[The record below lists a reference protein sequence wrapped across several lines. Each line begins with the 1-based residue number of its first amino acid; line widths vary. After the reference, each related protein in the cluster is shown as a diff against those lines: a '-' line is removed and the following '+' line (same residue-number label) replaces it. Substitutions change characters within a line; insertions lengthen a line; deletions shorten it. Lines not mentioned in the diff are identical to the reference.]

1 MLVYLIRRLNLLVIT
16 LFLLSIVAFF
26 LQRQVD
32 TSFINSSHVFADYQR
47 YLIAILSGDL
57 GISTISGEP
66 VLDEILRIF
75 PATLEL
81 CLISVFIALIVGI
94 PLGIFAGLSHGGRSD
109 YGIMT
114 VTLLGISV
122 PTFWLAMLL
131 IMFFSLHL
139 EWFPVSGRLSLLY
152 QIPQVTGFQLI
163 DILISAQP
171 YKTEALLDAI
181 RHLTLPALVL
191 ATVPATEVIR
201 QVRYSIGEEM
211 NKNYIKA
218 AQAKGLSTFQIIRR
232 HGLRNALP
240 PVIPNIGLQFGSIL
254 TTAMITETVF
264 SWPGIGPWMISSIA
278 AGDHSSIQGGLLF
291 IATFVLLVNV
301 LTDLLHLILDPLKRK
316 ELYGKHE
323 HL

>member
-81 CLISVFIALIVGI
+81 CLISVFIALLVGI

-152 QIPQVTGFQLI
+152 QIPHVTGFQLV
-163 DILISAQP
+163 DILISTQP
-171 YKTEALLDAI
+171 YKSEALFDAI

-240 PVIPNIGLQFGSIL
+240 PVIPNLGLQFGSIL

-291 IATFVLLVNV
+291 IATFVLLVSV
-301 LTDLLHLILDPLKRK
+301 MTDLLHLILDPLKRK